1 MHIKKY
7 EDMNLIEI
15 DVIREIGSIGTG
27 NAATALS
34 SLISKEVTMSIPEVA
49 ILSFNDTIEKLGDPE
64 EIVAAVLVR
73 MSGEIQGMMLFLLDL
88 KFINSITTSLI
99 GKEIS
104 DYDQL
109 VSLEISALEEAGNII
124 ISSYI
129 NALSSLTGVS
139 ISLSV
144 PDTAVNMMG
153 GILSVPMAEF
163 GYCTDNLL
171 MIGGKFHI
179 DDRELKSH
187 LILMPDIES
196 LNFLMDRLG
205 VHNG

>member
-99 GKEIS
+99 GNEIS
-104 DYDQL
+104 DYHQL
-109 VSLEISALEEAGNII
+109 VSLEISALQEAGHTI

-129 NALSSLTGVS
+129 NALSSLT
-139 ISLSV
+139 
-144 PDTAVNMMG
+144 
-153 GILSVPMAEF
+153 
-163 GYCTDNLL
+163 
-171 MIGGKFHI
+171 
-179 DDRELKSH
+179 
-187 LILMPDIES
+187 
-196 LNFLMDRLG
+196 
-205 VHNG
+205 